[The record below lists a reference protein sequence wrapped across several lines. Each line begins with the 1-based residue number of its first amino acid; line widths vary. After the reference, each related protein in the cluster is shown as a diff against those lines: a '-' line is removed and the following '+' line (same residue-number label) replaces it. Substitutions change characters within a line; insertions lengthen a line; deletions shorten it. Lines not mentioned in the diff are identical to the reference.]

1 MITILK
7 IMEMNMMLSTPHRPD
22 EDIDLY
28 CVSVYQNAGID
39 EAFIM
44 VAFMEHTFFKR
55 SK

>member
-1 MITILK
+1 MKILTY
-7 IMEMNMMLSTPHRPD
+7 I
-22 EDIDLY
+22 
-28 CVSVYQNAGID
+28 VYQCIKKAGID